1 MSEVKVELVGKM
13 PPFYDIAEFLWGK
26 GVDIDSDGNSDH
38 PRSTNWNELT
48 IILRSD
54 LSQRVDI
61 DPAEDGSLKVCS
73 QDGELLSRVISYLR
87 NCGSIK

>member
-1 MSEVKVELVGKM
+1 MSEVKVELAGEM

-38 PRSTNWNELT
+38 PSSTTWSELT

-61 DPAEDGSLKVCS
+61 DPAEDGSLKVSS
-73 QDGELLSRVISYLR
+73 QNGELLSRVISYLR